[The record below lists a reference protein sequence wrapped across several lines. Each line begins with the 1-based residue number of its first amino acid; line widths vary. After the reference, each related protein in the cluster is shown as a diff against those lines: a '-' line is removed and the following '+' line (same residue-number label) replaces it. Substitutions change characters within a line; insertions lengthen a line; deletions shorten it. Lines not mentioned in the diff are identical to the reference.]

1 MQASIR
7 NVTLFWIREL
17 LKNGLKINVKVHED
31 FNLFNFSVLI
41 YKIWKKKYYTY
52 LVFVHRL
59 LQKIQELHL
68 LRIWGRGSLTDSVVS
83 LPPGTLAEVVR
94 LVFRWGTVG
103 TTMNGSSPSVNS
115 PQGMR
120 ARVQA
125 DPAPVYSPSSLPSAS
140 KSDTVARAISH

>member
-1 MQASIR
+1 MQASFR

-17 LKNGLKINVKVHED
+17 LKNGQKINVKVHED
-31 FNLFNFSVLI
+31 LNLFNFAVLI
-41 YKIWKKKYYTY
+41 YKIWTKKYYTY

-59 LQKIQELHL
+59 LQKIQGLHL

-94 LVFRWGTVG
+94 LVFRGGTVG

-115 PQGMR
+115 PQGTR
-120 ARVQA
+120 ARVRA

>member
-1 MQASIR
+1 MQASFR
-7 NVTLFWIREL
+7 NVTLFWVREL
-17 LKNGLKINVKVHED
+17 LKNGQKINVKVHED
-31 FNLFNFSVLI
+31 LNLFNFAVLI
-41 YKIWKKKYYTY
+41 YKIWKKYYTY

-59 LQKIQELHL
+59 LQKIQGLHL

-94 LVFRWGTVG
+94 LVFRGGTVG

-115 PQGMR
+115 PQGTR
-120 ARVQA
+120 ARVRA

>member
-1 MQASIR
+1 MQASFR
-7 NVTLFWIREL
+7 NVTLFWVREL
-17 LKNGLKINVKVHED
+17 LKNGQKINVKVHED
-31 FNLFNFSVLI
+31 LNLFNVAVLI
-41 YKIWKKKYYTY
+41 YKIWTKKYYTY

-59 LQKIQELHL
+59 LQKIQGLHL

-94 LVFRWGTVG
+94 LVFRGGTVG

-115 PQGMR
+115 PQGT
-120 ARVQA
+120 RVRVRA

>member
-1 MQASIR
+1 MQASFR

-17 LKNGLKINVKVHED
+17 LKNGQKINVKVHED
-31 FNLFNFSVLI
+31 LNLFNFAVLI
-41 YKIWKKKYYTY
+41 YKIWKKYYTY

-59 LQKIQELHL
+59 LQKIQGLHL

-94 LVFRWGTVG
+94 LVFRGETVG

-115 PQGMR
+115 PQGTR
-120 ARVQA
+120 ARVRA

>member
-1 MQASIR
+1 M
-7 NVTLFWIREL
+7 
-17 LKNGLKINVKVHED
+17 
-31 FNLFNFSVLI
+31 
-41 YKIWKKKYYTY
+41 
-52 LVFVHRL
+52 
-59 LQKIQELHL
+59 
-68 LRIWGRGSLTDSVVS
+68 S

-115 PQGMR
+115 PQGTR

-125 DPAPVYSPSSLPSAS
+125 DPVPVYSPSSLPSAS

>member
-1 MQASIR
+1 MQASFR

-17 LKNGLKINVKVHED
+17 LKNGQKINVKVHED
-31 FNLFNFSVLI
+31 LNLFNVAVLI
-41 YKIWKKKYYTY
+41 YKIWTKKYYTY

-68 LRIWGRGSLTDSVVS
+68 LRIWGRGSLTDFVVS

-94 LVFRWGTVG
+94 LVFRGGTVG

-115 PQGMR
+115 PQGTR

>member
-1 MQASIR
+1 MDKKLTWRYMKTWIFLIL
-7 NVTLFWIREL
+7 LFWFTKYE
-17 LKNGLKINVKVHED
+17 
-31 FNLFNFSVLI
+31 
-41 YKIWKKKYYTY
+41 KKYYTY

-59 LQKIQELHL
+59 LQKIQGLHL

-94 LVFRWGTVG
+94 LVFRGGTVG

-115 PQGMR
+115 PQGTR
-120 ARVQA
+120 ARVRA

>member
-1 MQASIR
+1 MQASFR

-103 TTMNGSSPSVNS
+103 TTMNGSSPSINS
-115 PQGMR
+115 PQGTR
-120 ARVQA
+120 ARVRV

>member
-1 MQASIR
+1 MQASFR

-17 LKNGLKINVKVHED
+17 LKNGQKINVKVHED
-31 FNLFNFSVLI
+31 LNLFNFAVLI
-41 YKIWKKKYYTY
+41 YKIWTKKYYTY

-94 LVFRWGTVG
+94 LVFRGGTVG

-115 PQGMR
+115 PQGTR
-120 ARVQA
+120 ARVRA

>member
-1 MQASIR
+1 MQASFR
-7 NVTLFWIREL
+7 NVTLFWVREL
-17 LKNGLKINVKVHED
+17 LKNGQKINVKVHED
-31 FNLFNFSVLI
+31 LNLFNFAVLI
-41 YKIWKKKYYTY
+41 YKIWNKYYTY

-59 LQKIQELHL
+59 LQKIQGLHL

-94 LVFRWGTVG
+94 LVFRGGTVG

-115 PQGMR
+115 PQGTR
-120 ARVQA
+120 ARVRA